1 MLAGNVA
8 CRISP
13 FIANFCVKILNNNEQ
28 NCQTRK
34 LEICSATQVK
44 GIIRSPKLEAHV
56 RVGMGYVKKKTI
68 ALVPKLYNYL
78 KLFLICHSILG
89 IVHLI
94 QGNAIVNRLTILS
107 NRIYYTCPFH
117 CC

>member
-13 FIANFCVKILNNNEQ
+13 FIGNFCVKILNNNEQ

-56 RVGMGYVKKKTI
+56 RVGMGYVKKKNDCSC
-68 ALVPKLYNYL
+68 PKIVQ
-78 KLFLICHSILG
+78 LFEVIS
-89 IVHLI
+89 
-94 QGNAIVNRLTILS
+94 NLS
-107 NRIYYTCPFH
+107 FNIRNCSLNSGQ
-117 CC
+117 CDC